1 MLRVRTIHGV
11 RALVAFA
18 AAVATAPAVDAQPA
32 AVGPVPTSGR
42 VIEVEVPAP
51 ALEGNLL
58 ETATVQRAA
67 IYLPPSYDREPQ
79 RRYPVVYLLHGIF
92 DRYEVWLDHFGVPTI
107 LDRLIA
113 ADEIPEL
120 IVVMPNGGNRYG
132 GGFYRDSPV
141 SGDWGSYIAGDLVSY
156 TDGNL
161 RTLAE
166 RGARAIVGHS
176 MGGYGAIHLAMVRPE
191 VFSVV
196 WAMSPCCL
204 AAMDDFGFG
213 NQAWKTAA
221 RAQSPA
227 DVAALLEA
235 GDFYPVAALGVAAAF
250 TPDPEKPPLYVDFP
264 FELVRGETVLDEA
277 AYDAYLDGLP
287 LRQARA
293 SRDALR
299 SLAGLALDVG
309 LGDQFLHI
317 PTGTLALSEVLGRE
331 RVPHLLD
338 VYDGDHRMQVGER
351 LERRILPWVGERLLI
366 E

>member
-1 MLRVRTIHGV
+1 
-11 RALVAFA
+11 VA
-18 AAVATAPAVDAQPA
+18 ATASSIHAQPA
-32 AVGPVPTSGR
+32 AGPQAATSGR
-42 VIEVEVPAP
+42 VVEVDVPAP
-51 ALEGNLL
+51 SLEGNLL

-67 IYLPPSYDREPQ
+67 VYLPPSYDLEPR
-79 RRYPVVYLLHGIF
+79 RRYPIVYLLHGIF
-92 DRYEVWLDHFGVPTI
+92 DRYEVWLGHFGVPSM
-107 LDRLIA
+107 LDRLITA
-113 ADEIPEL
+113 EEIPEL
-120 IVVMPNGGNRYG
+120 IAVMPDGGNRYG

-141 SGDWGSYIAGDLVSY
+141 SGNWGTYIASDLVAY
-156 TDGNL
+156 ADEHF

-166 RGARAIVGHS
+166 RAGRAIVGHS

-204 AAMDDFGFG
+204 AAIDDFGFG

-221 RAQSPA
+221 RAESTA
-227 DVAALLEA
+227 DVEALLET

-250 TPDPEKPPLYVDFP
+250 TPDPEAPPLYVDFP

-277 AYDAYLDGLP
+277 AYDAYLDSLP
-287 LRQARA
+287 LRQVRA
-293 SRDALR
+293 SRHALR
-299 SLAGLALDVG
+299 SLAGLAMDVG

-331 RVPHLLD
+331 RVPHRLD
-338 VYDGDHRMQVGER
+338 VYDGDHRQEVAER
-351 LERRILPWVGERLLI
+351 LERVILPWVGDRLAI